1 MDPGFTRRPHTPPS
15 GRAVLAVLAV
25 AAYVL
30 AASGGVFGASAR
42 QVPVARAAAASHHP
56 EQARRGRTVF
66 DRACRQCHTV
76 EATTAPANVGDPIP
90 LVGVSFTAKWRTV
103 GDLFSKTRST
113 MPANAVGGLSIGDTL
128 DVVAFMLQANGVR
141 AGRTFLS
148 AELNALHL
156 LVLHAANDDTPPND
170 LRTGRF
176 YSDAQALRGEV
187 YFRGHCATCHS
198 TSAGEPTHADL
209 ASGHRG
215 ALLGNGYRHLPI
227 ATGASR
233 WERYPDVFALFN
245 KIQRSMPAHDPG
257 ALSLGTYLD
266 LTAYVLKINGAPA
279 GAEELVFSEH
289 AMKSMMLNEP
299 GFERL
304 FNGKD
309 FAGIKLVVGPNCRVS
324 EARCQQQETGR
335 PFKVA
340 DGLIA
345 ATGAGQ
351 GYWYADARYL
361 NFTLRFDFRFVVP
374 KDMQEERDF
383 IGNSGYMLFVTEHQ
397 VWPRML
403 QIEGG
408 LTNML
413 SPAPLGGRATFSV
426 DDDARRRALRPLNEW
441 NAVEIVSSGGRVTAR
456 LNNTLVA
463 TVTSHEFTEPGY
475 IGFQAEA
482 GEIHWRNIRIR
493 PE

>member
-1 MDPGFTRRPHTPPS
+1 MDPGFTALQSSDPRST
-15 GRAVLAVLAV
+15 RAVLAALAV
-25 AAYVL
+25 AACVL
-30 AASGGVFGASAR
+30 ASDGLFAATAR
-42 QVPVARAAAASHHP
+42 QAPAVRAAVASYYP
-56 EQARRGRTVF
+56 DQARRGRVVF
-66 DRACRQCHTV
+66 ERACQQCHSV
-76 EATTAPANVGDPIP
+76 DASTAPAIVGDPIP
-90 LVGVSFTAKWRTV
+90 LVGPSFMAKWRTV

-113 MPANAVGGLSIGDTL
+113 MPANAVGGLPIADTR
-128 DVVAFMLQANGVR
+128 DVVAFMLQANGAR
-141 AGRTFLS
+141 AGRTSLP
-148 AELNALHL
+148 AELDPLHL
-156 LVLHAANDDTPPND
+156 LGLHSPDHSAPPND

-176 YSDAQALRGEV
+176 YSEPQALRGEA
-187 YFRGHCATCHS
+187 YFQGHCATCHS
-198 TSAGEPTHADL
+198 TSAGEPTQADL
-209 ASGHRG
+209 ATGHRG
-215 ALLGNGYRHLPI
+215 ALLGNGYRRLPV

-245 KIQRSMPAHDPG
+245 KIRRSMPAHDPG

-266 LTAYVLKINGAPA
+266 LTAYVLKINGVPA

-289 AMKSMMLNEP
+289 AMKSMMLDEP

-309 FAGIKLVVGPNCRVS
+309 FAGIKLVVGPNCRVA

-340 DGLIA
+340 DGVIT

-361 NFTLRFDFRFVVP
+361 NFTLRFDFRFVAP
-374 KDMQEERDF
+374 RDLQETRDF
-383 IGNSGYMLFVTEHQ
+383 IGNSGYFLFVTDHQ

-413 SPAPLGGRATFSV
+413 SPAPLGGRATFFV

-441 NAVEIVSSGGRVTAR
+441 NAVEIVSSAGRVTAR
-456 LNNTLVA
+456 LNNTLVS
-463 TVTSHEFTEPGY
+463 TVTEHDFTEPGY

-482 GEIHWRNIRIR
+482 GEIQWRNARIR

>member
-1 MDPGFTRRPHTPPS
+1 MARTG
-15 GRAVLAVLAV
+15 V
-25 AAYVL
+25 ASY
-30 AASGGVFGASAR
+30 
-42 QVPVARAAAASHHP
+42 HP
-56 EQARRGRTVF
+56 DEARRGRGVF
-66 DRACRQCHTV
+66 ERACRQCHTV
-76 EATTAPANVGDPIP
+76 ETSTAPAIVGDPIP
-90 LVGVSFTAKWRTV
+90 LVGSSFVAKWRTV

-113 MPANAVGGLSIGDTL
+113 MPADAVGRLSIGDTL
-128 DVVAFMLQANGVR
+128 DVVAFMLQVNGVR
-141 AGRTFLS
+141 AGRTSLS
-148 AELNALHL
+148 ADLDALHL
-156 LVLHAANDDTPPND
+156 LALDPPNEAAAPNN
-170 LRTGRF
+170 LRTSRF
-176 YSDAQALRGEV
+176 YSDSQALRGEA

-198 TSAGEPTHADL
+198 TSAGEPTPADL
-209 ASGHRG
+209 AMGHRG
-215 ALLGNGYRHLPI
+215 ALLGNGYRRLPI

-245 KIQRSMPAHDPG
+245 KISRSMPAHDPG

-266 LTAYVLKINGAPA
+266 LTAYVLKINGVPA

-309 FAGIKLVVGPNCRVS
+309 FAGIKLVVGPNCRVA

-340 DGLIA
+340 DGLII
-345 ATGAGQ
+345 ATGTGQ

-361 NFTLRFDFRFVVP
+361 NFTLRFDFRFVTP
-374 KDMQEERDF
+374 NDLQEERDF
-383 IGNSGYMLFVTEHQ
+383 IGNSGYFLFVTDHQ

-426 DDDARRRALRPLNEW
+426 DDDARRRAFRPLNEW

-456 LNNTLVA
+456 LNNTLVT
-463 TVTSHEFTEPGY
+463 TVTEHDFTEPGY

-482 GEIHWRNIRIR
+482 GEIQWRNVRIR